1 MSDFDTAGLMAR
13 IEQDRGVIHPNLEI
27 ASRHSPQ
34 ALEQF
39 HSSYMHAVHDNDA
52 LPRATKELI
61 MIAADAAVYFTYGL
75 KFHMTEALRYG
86 ATKEQIVNALELAGL
101 VGGFHVPM
109 MAFPL
114 LDEVLAMPEFRE
126 RATDEGGSGS

>member
-1 MSDFDTAGLMAR
+1 MDAAAVTDLVAR
-13 IEQDRGVIHPNLEI
+13 IESDRGVVHPNLEI
-27 ASRHSPQ
+27 ASRQSPD
-34 ALEQF
+34 ALAQF
-39 HSSYMHAVHDNDA
+39 HESYMHAVHQNDV

-75 KFHMTEALRYG
+75 KFHMGEALRHG
-86 ATKEQIVNALELAGL
+86 ATREEIVNALELAGL

-114 LDEVLAMPEFRE
+114 LEEVLA
-126 RATDEGGSGS
+126 TDEFAHLARTDAG